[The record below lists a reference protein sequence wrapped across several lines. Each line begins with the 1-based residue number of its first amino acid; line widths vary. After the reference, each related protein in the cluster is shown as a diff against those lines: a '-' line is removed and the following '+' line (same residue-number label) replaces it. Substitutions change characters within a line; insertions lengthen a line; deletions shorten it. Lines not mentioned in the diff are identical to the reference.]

1 MKKKPVPE
9 QFNKAQKKSILTIKK
24 DGRAKSLLTWLF
36 WILLALGIF
45 AFLKSSLFQPDTY
58 TLMPAENVSQGR
70 KGQGVFIFYE
80 YAPTPYQGVDFSK
93 SGINTEIRYREGTP
107 LAALSPSM
115 KNRIRTWLDAEKK
128 TAGEEKKGE
137 ISENEI
143 IRPLPNFYTPSFRVR
158 PFPYPH
164 NSPRLGDNK
173 RVKNLSSG
181 GREWE
186 KTYFEE
192 VIKTNQILS
201 APYGRVLLHCDGFE
215 NILTPSSLMGME
227 PGDLA
232 HPLTSEKTLFHGLK
246 FVEDHLYYL
255 AVDCPSTVR
264 PRSFTPGQA
273 TDLRL
278 ENGVILTGHLNMVR
292 KDKDGRE
299 LYIFSM
305 REGYEEIKN
314 LRFARLEILGP
325 GENVYSVPVDCLA
338 KDSSGVY
345 CYLLDQS
352 RKAVRINV
360 EIAGSRDKAI
370 LIRTEETTSSKKA
383 VLQPYDQLLKNP
395 EKITEGKI
403 Y

>member
-1 MKKKPVPE
+1 MKNKPVPE
-9 QFNKAQKKSILTIKK
+9 QKNKSQKKPLLTMKKSGGIK
-24 DGRAKSLLTWLF
+24 SPLTWLF
-36 WILLALGIF
+36 WIFLVLGIF
-45 AFLKSSLFQPDTY
+45 AFLKSSLSQPDTF

-93 SGINTEIRYREGTP
+93 TGINTEIRYREGTP
-107 LAALSPSM
+107 LAPLSPSI
-115 KNRIRTWLDAEKK
+115 KNRIQTWLEAEKK
-128 TAGEEKKGE
+128 AAVEEGKKE
-137 ISENEI
+137 ISEIEI
-143 IRPLPNFYTPSFRVR
+143 IRPLPDFYTPSFRVR
-158 PFPYPH
+158 PSPYPH
-164 NSPRLGDNK
+164 NIPQLGDNK
-173 RVKNLSSG
+173 RVKDLSSE

-186 KTYFEE
+186 KAYFEE

-201 APYGRVLLHCDGFE
+201 APYGRVRLGCDGFE
-215 NILTPSSLMGME
+215 NILTPASLMGME

-232 HPLTSEKTLFHGLK
+232 DPLTSEKTLFHGLK
-246 FVEDHLYYL
+246 FVEDRLYYL
-255 AVDCPSTVR
+255 AVDCPATVR

-278 ENGVILTGHLNMVR
+278 EGGMVLTGRLDLVR

-305 REGYEEIKN
+305 REGYDEIKDM
-314 LRFARLEILGP
+314 RFTRLEILGP
-325 GENVYSVPVDCLA
+325 GENVYSIPVDCLA
-338 KDSSGVY
+338 KDSGGVY

-370 LIRTEETTSSKKA
+370 LIRTEETTPSKKI
-383 VLQPYDQLLKNP
+383 VLQPYDQLLRNP
-395 EKITEGKI
+395 EKITEGKT